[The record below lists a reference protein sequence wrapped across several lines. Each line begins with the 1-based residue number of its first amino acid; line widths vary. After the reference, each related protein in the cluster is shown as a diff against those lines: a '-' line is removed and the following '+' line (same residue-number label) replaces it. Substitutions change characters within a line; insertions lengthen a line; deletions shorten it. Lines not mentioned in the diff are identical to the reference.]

1 MRRKIEGQ
9 YFEWDDNKNQMNK
22 RKYGISFDEAAFVFQ
37 DDYRLEYPDYWHSDD
52 EERYITI
59 GKVDKVLFVVYT
71 ERNEDIRLISARI
84 ADKDER
90 KMYYGYGE
98 NFYS

>member
-1 MRRKIEGQ
+1 MRKFIEGQ
-9 YFEWDDNKNQMNK
+9 YYQWNDDKNHINKHK
-22 RKYGISFDEAAFVFQ
+22 HGISFDEAAFVFQ
-37 DDYRLEYPDYWHSDD
+37 DEYRLEYPDDFHSDT

-59 GKVDKVLFVVYT
+59 GKVDEVLFVVYT

-84 ADKDER
+84 ADRKER
-90 KMYYGYGE
+90 KMYYGYCE